1 MGSSARTA
9 AQGVTKVIPAG
20 KEHVTSIVRIERESF
35 SDPWSEQAFLGLI
48 ESPLALL
55 AVAVGEDDQVV
66 GYAAATGIGGDGEI
80 LNVAV
85 GASARRKGI
94 GGVLL
99 DWAIGA
105 LRDQLVAKVFLE
117 VRASNAAAIALY
129 ESRGFAQI
137 STRRSYY
144 RRPAEDAVVMKLE
157 LRTSNGN
164 LRAGS

>member
-1 MGSSARTA
+1 VGSIARTA

-20 KEHVTSIVRIERESF
+20 KEHVPSIIRIEREAF

-55 AVAVGEDDQVV
+55 AVAVGSDNQVV
-66 GYAAATGIGGDGEI
+66 GYAAAAGIGGDGEI

-85 GASARRKGI
+85 DGSARRMGI

-137 STRRSYY
+137 STRRNYY
-144 RRPAEDAVVMKLE
+144 RKPGEDAVVMKLD
-157 LRTSNGN
+157 LG
-164 LRAGS
+164 

>member
-1 MGSSARTA
+1 
-9 AQGVTKVIPAG
+9 VTKVIPAG
-20 KEHVTSIVRIERESF
+20 KEHVDSILQIEREAF

-55 AVAVGEDDQVV
+55 AVAVGPDDRVV

-85 GASARRKGI
+85 DASARGKGI

-105 LRDQLVAKVFLE
+105 LRDQLVKKVFLE
-117 VRASNAAAIALY
+117 VRASNSAAIALY

-137 STRRSYY
+137 SIRRNYY
-144 RRPAEDAVVMKLE
+144 RRPAEDALVFRLE
-157 LRTSNGN
+157 HKGLRDT
-164 LRAGS
+164 